1 MDPGITPAP
10 ATSATTC
17 SDGVLLSDP
26 SSQVITTVTPG
37 WASSEGTTEASQLS
51 PMPIRLGLLFEPK

>member
-1 MDPGITPAP
+1 
-10 ATSATTC
+10 
-17 SDGVLLSDP
+17 VVLSDP

-51 PMPIRLGLLFEPK
+51 PMPIKLVPLFEPK